1 MSRNT
6 NEGVLD
12 IVREIRDVASKYG
25 VKVFG
30 QIMYSRGDLADRI
43 EKEFR
48 RDISENARLRD
59 VVYAL
64 KACPGIRNCL
74 IKGCASCSHH
84 ENGCNSKAVVVALR
98 RFNESDGK
106 WVK

>member
-1 MSRNT
+1 MSRKYT
-6 NEGVLD
+6 AKEMRYEASRPCASVVVVEMLRQAAD
-12 IVREIRDVASKYG
+12 EI
-25 VKVFG
+25 
-30 QIMYSRGDLADRI
+30 
-43 EKEFR
+43 E
-48 RDISENARLRD
+48 RLRD

-98 RFNESDGK
+98 RFNESEEVSNGQR
-106 WVK
+106 